1 MAFPT
6 SGLVNNQVHTES
18 GQNRSWVYD
27 STLAVWN
34 QLREAP
40 DTISILGGDKAID
53 NVTLGSSAVFPVGH
67 VLQVKY
73 SSSTTAAT
81 GSDDSWVNAVADT
94 ITFTGGSNSKL
105 LAIATVRGEA
115 RKTSA
120 GAMGGIR
127 MLTSGTSV
135 TAETHDPNVT
145 DASGPYGILGVADT
159 RLAFTYSISF
169 LFTPAH
175 DGAITV
181 TAQGRR
187 YGANHSFYI
196 NLADP
201 AGKNS
206 GSELILMEIA
216 T

>member
-1 MAFPT
+1 MPFPT
-6 SGLVNNQVHTES
+6 SGLVNNQVHSES
-18 GQNRSWVYD
+18 GQNRTWVYD

-40 DTISILGGDKAID
+40 DTISILEGDK
-53 NVTLGSSAVFPVGH
+53 VLGSSAVFPVGH

-94 ITFTGGSNSKL
+94 ITFTGVSNSKL

-135 TAETHDPNVT
+135 TAETHYPNVT
-145 DASGPYGILGVADT
+145 DATGPYGILGDGDT
-159 RLAFTYSISF
+159 RVAFTYSISF

-201 AGKNS
+201 AGQNS